1 MSKKFVFSSFVLVL
15 FLVAS
20 APSWAGMT
28 VSEVNLV
35 GQFGNFDGG
44 GNYLGG
50 DWPDFNGVPDNNGWS
65 KQGTKNG
72 RPPKATTSYDPNQL
86 PTYSSDPG
94 QGTMRVFYTP
104 VNGGANCQTFSTD
117 GNTDGFALTRIAVRI
132 SGGVGPEIT
141 PDQNYPFTVHIFD
154 VCDHYGAVPP
164 ELNSY
169 IPANARPYGGSV
181 DFLSGPAFAADPCM
195 MAVGSDQW
203 DILLSFDFNEFDRVD
218 LEPNHTYAFEV
229 WGPTGWASAPP
240 YIWGMVWN
248 ALENT
253 GPAGCGYQPVN
264 NGTVAGAGIDITN
277 TRTLALGGVDHD
289 FVVGVYGDYADGNA
303 YHPEPRKYQTG
314 VSLTPTLTWHPGKWA
329 DVNVNDVKGGHQ
341 VWFSTSFNFV
351 AQRKSSA
358 NMGRVQ
364 APSYTPTT
372 QLALNK
378 DYYWRVDEY
387 NDTPGPNVPPCHPND
402 VNCAERYWGVNSNIS
417 GDTTDRPTIYRFRTI
432 SPSASNPV
440 PATGFL
446 PQQAVFKPQAA
457 WLKWTPGALVQTTNG
472 HHVYFGTNYADV
484 RDANESNGPP
494 QKLYRGTTTDPCYP
508 LKNLFPDYALTS
520 GTAYYWRVDEVNV
533 ATAGS
538 PWIGT
543 VWNFKMPNPAFISID
558 DFSSSTDFA
567 KAWQTGYQ
575 NNGGT
580 ITSAGNILTLRY
592 DNTGAAKDTWSE
604 AKLDYSYVSSTG
616 VDWTLGGAYVPKA
629 LAVQFDGNM
638 GNTLSYT
645 DVNYDKLYIGLE
657 DTANRRGFVFLKSDP
672 YAAQRAITLT
682 SGNAAIREFKVALN
696 DPNFSTVDLN
706 EVNRVYVGIGIRGS
720 SGSWVGG
727 EGLLHFANLKVY
739 VSHCNPTYPTI
750 SAVAGDLAG
759 PLSGTLAGDHSRYT
773 PPDCVVNYHDISYFF
788 VDWLFNEPNLDYHDT
803 NVDPGTSNL
812 TCWYKFDE
820 GSGTFIED
828 FSGNYRDATLYNLGP
843 FTWAYAGHNGTGYC
857 VNLEPGYHT
866 WIQCPNT
873 VVPGG
878 TTGQSFTF
886 WLKYNDRFEEEHY
899 WASVLVFFRD
909 RPGEGS
915 SQTME
920 TQLPDPY
927 TPGQRAFPWV
937 RWVDMRISKETSL
950 QKVRASSIS
959 SRWNHYALIYDT
971 SVNPDPNI
979 SPSMR
984 IYVNGFPIASTI
996 DGNIVHVWGPNETG
1010 DGNANSVRIGTR
1022 GNGVATADQSQ
1033 YWQGR
1038 IDDMRLYS
1046 KALSRYEVQ
1055 ALVTDNTGYRNMQAV
1070 FNEPTNFNL
1079 NNTATLPTGQTVK
1092 IINFNDFA
1100 TLANYWL
1107 TQQLWP

>member
-1 MSKKFVFSSFVLVL
+1 MLRKLLICCTPIVVLAMLAMPAIAAVTVSYPAITHSWPAQTDGSPLWINTMSAGGAQAIYGGDPNDLYSDASPPKQLVPENFNDRLVSETFSVPLDLNDPYATPYGLTLTHIVITANGGGADANLPISLHIYDLNQAGPNPISATSANYTLVGGTGAGSNAMLNPGDYLPSSSFVFRRDATTNL
-15 FLVAS
+15 
-20 APSWAGMT
+20 PMT
-28 VSEVNLV
+28 FV
-35 GQFGNFDGG
+35 
-44 GNYLGG
+44 
-50 DWPDFNGVPDNNGWS
+50 DFN
-65 KQGTKNG
+65 
-72 RPPKATTSYDPNQL
+72 
-86 PTYSSDPG
+86 
-94 QGTMRVFYTP
+94 
-104 VNGGANCQTFSTD
+104 
-117 GNTDGFALTRIAVRI
+117 
-132 SGGVGPEIT
+132 
-141 PDQNYPFTVHIFD
+141 FTG
-154 VCDHYGAVPP
+154 Y
-164 ELNSY
+164 E
-169 IPANARPYGGSV
+169 
-181 DFLSGPAFAADPCM
+181 
-195 MAVGSDQW
+195 
-203 DILLSFDFNEFDRVD
+203 SFD
-218 LEPNHTYAFEV
+218 LEPGHIYTFEI
-229 WGPTGWASAPP
+229 WPTKGNDPGWNW
-240 YIWGMVWN
+240 IRG
-248 ALENT
+248 T
-253 GPAGCGYQPVN
+253 GPSVGGGLCYRVDPPSDYRMLTTQRGA
-264 NGTVAGAGIDITN
+264 VAGANRTAVLGI
-277 TRTLALGGVDHD
+277 
-289 FVVGVYGDYADGNA
+289 YGIPCDGNA
-303 YHPEPRKYQTG
+303 FHPTPRQTETG
-314 VSLTPTLTWHPGKWA
+314 VLLNSELTWHAGRWAGPGSHSSHMVYFSTYELYVKNRNA
-329 DVNVNDVKGGHQ
+329 GIKVKLTDVNFTDVNEPNWK
-341 VWFSTSFNFV
+341 
-351 AQRKSSA
+351 
-358 NMGRVQ
+358 
-364 APSYTPTT
+364 PTNL
-372 QLALNK
+372 LADK
-378 DYYWRVDEY
+378 QYYWRVDEY
-387 NDTPGPNVPPCHPND
+387 NDSGTPVPP
-402 VNCAERYWGVNSNIS
+402 AAGYWGRPSTGYWTFHTSGPQATQPSPTNNTTVAEFRPTNAWLSWTKGCYIGS
-417 GDTTDRPTIYRFRTI
+417 GDT
-432 SPSASNPV
+432 
-440 PATGFL
+440 
-446 PQQAVFKPQAA
+446 
-457 WLKWTPGALVQTTNG
+457 GA
-472 HHVYFGTNYADV
+472 HHVYFGTSWGDV
-484 RDANESNGPP
+484 NHASEANGLP
-494 QKLYRGTTTDPCYP
+494 LYRGAITDPCYP
-508 LKNLFPDYALTS
+508 LRNLAPDYTLNS
-520 GTAYYWRVDEVNV
+520 GTTYYWRVDEVSISN
-533 ATAGS
+533 
-538 PWIGT
+538 GT
-543 VWNFKMPNPAFISID
+543 SKGDVWNFTMPNPAYILLDNFGYLSPAD
-558 DFSSSTDFA
+558 LA
-567 KAWQTGYQ
+567 AVWQTGYQ
-575 NNGGT
+575 NNGG
-580 ITSAGNILTLRY
+580 SNLSAAGNILTLRY

-604 AKLDYSYVSSTG
+604 AKLDYKYNGSTG
-616 VDWTLGGAYVPKA
+616 VDWTLGGAFVPKA

-657 DTANRRGFVFLKSDP
+657 DTANRRGFVFLNSDP

-803 NVDPGTSNL
+803 NVSPGTANL

-843 FTWAYAGHNGTGYC
+843 FTWAYAGHDGTGGC

-1100 TLANYWL
+1100 TLAGYWL